1 MVLNRESL
9 KNGSFLE
16 AFREMPG
23 IEWWSRERIDLSM
36 NETLEGRI
44 KGDPLWIFAY
54 GSLIYNP
61 LFEAQERTHATLD
74 GWHRSFC
81 IRLVIARGS
90 VDFPGRML
98 ALKPG
103 GSCEGIALR
112 LGLEE
117 PEEELRLI
125 WVREMVS
132 GGYRPS
138 WATIRLA
145 NGRTVRAIFFA
156 ADPDSQ
162 LYEEETA
169 PDVITP
175 LIARAT
181 GELGSNR
188 DYVLNLDAALS
199 QHHIADAGIEQ
210 LARRLRMESL

>member
-112 LGLEE
+112 LGLEG